1 METIAPCMDCTC
13 SIFDVDSVLLHIVRR
28 QTKNGNEGGL
38 FWIVI
43 LKSRVISIQLYSKL
57 H

>member
-1 METIAPCMDCTC
+1 METITPCMDCTC
-13 SIFDVDSVLLHIVRR
+13 SIFDVDSVLLHTVRR
-28 QTKNGNEGGL
+28 QTKNGNAGEL

-43 LKSRVISIQLYSKL
+43 LKSRVTSTQLYSKL